1 MRDAM
6 TTGDEEIPIG
16 LLYSRSGPY
25 ADMGG
30 EMVKGALLAIEEI
43 NSSGLGFRLCPIS
56 SDPGG
61 DPEQYEA
68 ACLDMVTRQ
77 DVRHIVGCY
86 TSSSRK
92 QVLPLVMRHNL
103 LLWHPARYEGFE
115 ACENIIYVGAAP
127 NQHIVPLA
135 RHMIETIGRDIFC
148 VGTNYIWTWETNRVL
163 RQIVGAA
170 GGSVL
175 GERMVSFGDTDIG
188 HMVDAVVEK
197 RPPAVFNTLVG
208 ETSYAFL
215 RAWDVARKRHG
226 LDIPILSCSLNE
238 SELQLI
244 GPEASIG
251 HVTSSTYFAS
261 LERPENQAF
270 VRRYRNR
277 FGAGQM
283 PFSDAE
289 SSYVSIMLLG
299 RAIARAGSAAVGAVL
314 DAAYQDCFEAPHG
327 PIWLDPVNNHC
338 YHTPRIG
345 ISRPGYRFDMFWK
358 ADAPVRP
365 DPYLAGLDVE
375 DLVAEVLHGQEKPG
389 FKAPHLR
396 VVR

>member
-1 MRDAM
+1 M

-68 ACLDMVTRQ
+68 ACLDMVTRR

-92 QVLPLVMRHNL
+92 QVLPLVMRNNL

-135 RHMIETIGRDIFC
+135 RHMIESIGRDIFC

-163 RQIVGAA
+163 RQIIRAA
-170 GGSVL
+170 GGAVL
-175 GERMVSFGDTDIG
+175 GERVVSFGDTDIG
-188 HMVDAVVEK
+188 HIVDAVVEK

-226 LDIPILSCSLNE
+226 LDIPILSCSLSE
-238 SELQLI
+238 PELQLI

-251 HVTSSTYFAS
+251 HISSSTYFAS
-261 LERPENQAF
+261 LERPENRAF
-270 VRRYRNR
+270 VLRYRNR
-277 FGAGQM
+277 FGTEQM

-289 SSYVSIMLLG
+289 SSYVSVMLLG
-299 RAIARAGSAAVGAVL
+299 RAIARAGSSSVSAVL
-314 DAAYQDCFEAPHG
+314 DAVYQDRFEAPHG
-327 PIWLDPVNNHC
+327 PIWLDPHNNHC

-345 ISRPGYRFDMFWK
+345 ISKPSYRFDMFWE
-358 ADAPVRP
+358 AEAPVRP
-365 DPYLAGLDVE
+365 DPYLAGLDAE
-375 DLVAEVLHGQEKPG
+375 GLVAEVMHRQGKPG

-396 VVR
+396 VVK

>member
-1 MRDAM
+1 MR
-6 TTGDEEIPIG
+6 TQDEEIPIG

-43 NSSGLGFRLCPIS
+43 NSGDLGFRLRPIS

-61 DPEQYEA
+61 DPEKYEA
-68 ACLDMVTRQ
+68 ACLEMVTRHG
-77 DVRHIVGCY
+77 VRHIVGCY

-92 QVLPLVMRHNL
+92 QVLPLVTRYNL

-170 GGSVL
+170 GGAVL
-175 GERMVSFGDTDIG
+175 GERMASFGDTDVA
-188 HMVDAVVEK
+188 HMVDAVLEK

-208 ETSYAFL
+208 ESSYAFL

-226 LDIPILSCSLNE
+226 LEIPILSCSL
-238 SELQLI
+238 SEPELRLI
-244 GPEASIG
+244 GRDASIG
-251 HVTSSTYFAS
+251 HITSSTYFAS
-261 LERPENQAF
+261 LEREENRAF
-270 VRRYRNR
+270 VGRYRRR
-277 FGAGQM
+277 FGAQQT

-289 SSYVSIMLLG
+289 SSYVSVMLLG
-299 RAIARAGSAAVGAVL
+299 RAIARAGSATVGAVL
-314 DAAYQDCFEAPHG
+314 DAAYQDRFEAPHG
-327 PIWLDPVNNHC
+327 PIWLDPSNNHC

-345 ISRPGYRFDMFWK
+345 ISKSDYRFDVFWK
-358 ADAPVRP
+358 AEAPVRP
-365 DPYLAGLDVE
+365 DPYLAGLDAE
-375 DLVAEVLHGQEKPG
+375 ELVAEVVHKKGKPD
-389 FKAPHLR
+389 FKGPNLR